1 MLWKETYRI
10 GVDEIDRQHQ
20 ELFIKVSDFI
30 DVVRSPKPWEEKIK
44 FVEQTLTFMKDYV
57 VRHFRDE
64 EAYQESIGYPLFE
77 KHLKIHQDMVQYVA
91 QIEKEFLENDTDEK
105 FMQQFAGKLLA
116 WLINHVASED
126 LKIGKYARGK
136 QIADKKMTNS
146 FLDSTKEV
154 FKLMMNLDINEVSG
168 EISQEESIAI
178 KIGVTGDR
186 IGEVVYIFTKDTII
200 NIVKLMS
207 GMAVEDIDEFASSAI
222 GEIANIISGKAL
234 IAMSQEKIVC
244 DILPPERVNINEI
257 NFQSAIKTTLETPV
271 GPLELLV
278 HLKEAQYV
286 S

>member
-126 LKIGKYARGK
+126 LKIGNYARGK